1 MSAGPYLYV
10 PNESDHTVSV
20 IDTSSDTV
28 IATIPV
34 GGSSTDTAAISPN
47 GEFVY
52 VADESGIVSVI
63 ATASNSVVAT
73 IPVGSGSALVAFSP
87 NGSSPM

>member
-10 PNESDHTVSV
+10 PNEYDHTVSV

-52 VADESGIVSVI
+52 VADESGVSVI